1 MIIFGI
7 AVFSKILLPVVLEL
21 GVDVS
26 YLAFNTPDSKYGE
39 NGDVVLE
46 SDNLVTVW

>member
-26 YLAFNTPDSKYGE
+26 YLAFNTPDIKY
-39 NGDVVLE
+39 GDVVLE
-46 SDNLVTVW
+46 SDNFVTVW